1 MLEADEHTLEDL
13 ELLAAAHQRNR
24 LGDILLLASGAGC
37 AFAGG
42 DSWKRFSR
50 EIERAMRDSGG

>member
-13 ELLAAAHQRNR
+13 QALALARHRLRVAETIRLAA
-24 LGDILLLASGAGC
+24 GIGC

-42 DSWKRFSR
+42 DAWKKWHRQ
-50 EIERAMRDSGG
+50 AMDELNRS